1 MKPKLSVLLATGAI
15 ALAIPAMADSSDDP
29 QLSFSC
35 RVTEGVPTTVAQ
47 FTGNDTQLP
56 VFHWK
61 PDAVANKT
69 DDTPQQL
76 CNVVSDELENY
87 SAQGYDLSNINFT
100 GTEQGG
106 LPVICANA
114 GGTVCSKIL
123 LTLNKVE
130 RPELVAQDLV
140 DSVLN
145 ENLQSKKSEYRKRGV
160 QSISYQVDF
169 WSLLGLQLKFLDK

>member
-15 ALAIPAMADSSDDP
+15 ALTTPAMANSPDDA
-29 QLSFSC
+29 QLRFSC
-35 RVTEGVPTTVAQ
+35 QVSEGIPTTVAE
-47 FTGNDTQLP
+47 FKGSDARLP

-61 PDAVANKT
+61 PAAVANRT

-76 CNVVSDELENY
+76 CNVVSDELEDY
-87 SAQGYDLSNINFT
+87 SAQGYDLSKINFI

-114 GGTVCSKIL
+114 GGTSCSKIL
-123 LTLNKVE
+123 LTLNKTE
-130 RPELVAQDLV
+130 KPELVASSIV
-140 DSVLN
+140 DSILD
-145 ENLQSKKSEYRKRGV
+145 ENLQSKKSEYRNRGV

-169 WSLLGLQLKFLDK
+169 LSLLGLQLKFLGK